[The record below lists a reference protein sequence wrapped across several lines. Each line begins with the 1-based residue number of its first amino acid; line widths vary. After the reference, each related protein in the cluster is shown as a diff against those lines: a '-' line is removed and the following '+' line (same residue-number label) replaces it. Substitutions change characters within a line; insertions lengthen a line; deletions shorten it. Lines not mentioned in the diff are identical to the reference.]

1 MKTFRFIKKI
11 FFIGLP
17 ILSDFINTSSSLN
30 RISMK
35 NQERKTRPRIINVNS
50 NNPIFYPFSIKIS
63 KCSGNCNNINN
74 PYEKIFV
81 PDTIKNLNV
90 KVFNLMSRSNET
102 RYIEWHKKM

>member
-35 NQERKTRPRIINVNS
+35 NQECKTRPRIINVNS

-63 KCSGNCNNINN
+63 
-74 PYEKIFV
+74 
-81 PDTIKNLNV
+81 NV
-90 KVFNLMSRSNET
+90 VVTVIILIIHM
-102 RYIEWHKKM
+102 KKFLFLIL